1 VDTEAFVAKNDLDL
15 GLKKTGEAQK
25 STIWVSFI
33 SITTSVVFFLQGH
46 LEGDS
51 AGQVWR
57 VSQ

>member
-33 SITTSVVFFLQGH
+33 SITTSVVFFLQGA
-46 LEGDS
+46 S
-51 AGQVWR
+51 
-57 VSQ
+57 